1 MWFILFVL
9 SIAFAQ
15 QLTCFDGISVTCT
28 AKDSCSTDLFIFEI
42 DPLVDRRLISFGGN
56 DFYFLVNNNQN
67 GISVAN
73 GTYAD
78 GDGKYSCTL
87 FAAQQCARMD
97 SRDYGDGTII
107 DFSMVCS
114 ETEPNTNT
122 TGDST
127 SNPSGG
133 DGSGGSSSSSSGILD
148 CLF

>member
-1 MWFILFVL
+1 MWFILFVI

-15 QLTCFDGISVTCT
+15 QTTCFDGLSVTCT
-28 AKDSCSTDLFIFEI
+28 AQDSCSADLFSFEI
-42 DPLVDRRLISFGGN
+42 DPLVDRRLISFEGN
-56 DFYFLVNNNQN
+56 DFYFLVSANTF
-67 GISVAN
+67 SLAVSN
-73 GTYAD
+73 GTYGP
-78 GDGKYSCTL
+78 GDSRYSCSL
-87 FAAQQCARMD
+87 FAAQQCAYMD

-107 DFSMVCS
+107 DFSLRCS

-133 DGSGGSSSSSSGILD
+133 DGSGGSSSSASGILD